1 MKTFERW
8 EKQDEK
14 RMQEFPQANV
24 QRRRWRKRRRGQWL
38 QGSNI
43 STWLKG
49 QEKKKAFFFLFYLHR
64 KKKIPSLPDTVA
76 ILYLPPCLPP
86 SLESAD
92 KPRVSA
98 SQTKHFHPRVSH
110 HVADESR
117 ETNQEACKAGSHPG
131 LFVANVS

>member
-1 MKTFERW
+1 MH
-8 EKQDEK
+8 
-14 RMQEFPQANV
+14 
-24 QRRRWRKRRRGQWL
+24 
-38 QGSNI
+38 
-43 STWLKG
+43 
-49 QEKKKAFFFLFYLHR
+49 FFSIFICIV

-76 ILYLPPCLPP
+76 ILYLPPRLPP

>member
-1 MKTFERW
+1 MAAG
-8 EKQDEK
+8 KQYLHMVK
-14 RMQEFPQANV
+14 
-24 QRRRWRKRRRGQWL
+24 
-38 QGSNI
+38 GSR
-43 STWLKG
+43 
-49 QEKKKAFFFLFYLHR
+49 EKKKKFFLFYLR
-64 KKKIPSLPDTVA
+64 REKKIKKNPFTSRYCGDTISLP
-76 ILYLPPCLPP
+76 PPCLPP

-98 SQTKHFHPRVSH
+98 SQTKHFHPRVSR